1 MKAFKKISQNQ
12 LIGLVTVVFVIL
24 LLVVLYVA
32 KVPEGVEETFDPNEV
47 PPMVS
52 IDTSYNATLSGEPF
66 YIVEDD
72 DERFDDS
79 LDVCND
85 LGSDSYRRDVQNFW
99 YQVVAYEDGLT
110 VEDVIFEQIN
120 VEEGDKMVA
129 VIYDS
134 EDQEFMA
141 WPNKLIIDSSGD
153 NVELLERDYELEK
166 GEVVAVSVD
175 KDTEYCFDYSE
186 VGSHENIDLK
196 WNLVSKPDVEKV
208 DYRAIWEV
216 AFAKGGDSLEDP
228 ERYYSYTDPSDSV
241 NPVDLTDTE
250 LYWVYGGEPQ
260 KVVDGGDLGEDP
272 NTPVE
277 DEQKIVVKVAN
288 SIDGSN
294 VAGQR
299 DVVEGETF
307 QINENGGEVRY
318 SVGLLEPADG
328 EVELEFEIYEDGT
341 LVEVQDAEEIL
352 SRSVAAGEGAF
363 ARGKNFRDGEST
375 LTAFNLVAKDDDLA
389 EIPKSV
395 EFKVVDKAGVL
406 DEVSFKIDIIDDETG
421 ATACTLEARPG
432 LVVKVEGLKG
442 EVLKDATV
450 IAMKDGVEVERLSET
465 LLGSD
470 FYSMLLEQDGEYDV
484 RIEKAGVASKSF
496 SVVIEKDE
504 CHVIT
509 EERVVVLENDSL
521 VTLNDEGDVVGF
533 GPESFVAAYLE
544 KPAGAEAYNVLRQ
557 DQILFSSEIE
567 SAKHSVKILDDGKV
581 LLNLSDIVYKNGEN
595 TGQVSLEVEY
605 AESDA
610 QDANTAVGSYVLKV
624 DKP

>member
-277 DEQKIVVKVAN
+277 D
-288 SIDGSN
+288 
-294 VAGQR
+294 
-299 DVVEGETF
+299 
-307 QINENGGEVRY
+307 
-318 SVGLLEPADG
+318 
-328 EVELEFEIYEDGT
+328 
-341 LVEVQDAEEIL
+341 
-352 SRSVAAGEGAF
+352 
-363 ARGKNFRDGEST
+363 
-375 LTAFNLVAKDDDLA
+375 
-389 EIPKSV
+389 
-395 EFKVVDKAGVL
+395 
-406 DEVSFKIDIIDDETG
+406 
-421 ATACTLEARPG
+421 
-432 LVVKVEGLKG
+432 
-442 EVLKDATV
+442 
-450 IAMKDGVEVERLSET
+450 
-465 LLGSD
+465 
-470 FYSMLLEQDGEYDV
+470 
-484 RIEKAGVASKSF
+484 
-496 SVVIEKDE
+496 
-504 CHVIT
+504 
-509 EERVVVLENDSL
+509 
-521 VTLNDEGDVVGF
+521 
-533 GPESFVAAYLE
+533 
-544 KPAGAEAYNVLRQ
+544 
-557 DQILFSSEIE
+557 
-567 SAKHSVKILDDGKV
+567 
-581 LLNLSDIVYKNGEN
+581 
-595 TGQVSLEVEY
+595 
-605 AESDA
+605 
-610 QDANTAVGSYVLKV
+610 
-624 DKP
+624 